1 MRNKIERQL
10 NLVREP
16 HAPACGDCK
25 SYKSGC
31 SSLLAGASSSGL
43 NWSTGSIFNGL
54 HAQHRS
60 LTEIKDFLSLEK
72 KWILIPFNY
81 ISKLVTWK
89 WKSPL
94 KKMITETLQSLLK
107 VLVFGW
113 KSPLKKIDDR
123 AVCSKIER
131 QLDLVREPHA
141 PECDEVKSH
150 KRGLSSLLAGASS
163 SGLNWSTG
171 SFFYGLH

>member
-1 MRNKIERQL
+1 
-10 NLVREP
+10 
-16 HAPACGDCK
+16 
-25 SYKSGC
+25 
-31 SSLLAGASSSGL
+31 
-43 NWSTGSIFNGL
+43 
-54 HAQHRS
+54 
-60 LTEIKDFLSLEK
+60 
-72 KWILIPFNY
+72 
-81 ISKLVTWK
+81 
-89 WKSPL
+89 
-94 KKMITETLQSLLK
+94 MITETLQSLLK

-163 SGLNWSTG
+163 SGLN
-171 SFFYGLH
+171 